1 MSLQT
6 CQVYKASG
14 HLALVE
20 AVYTEENAVENEEGK
35 RVVSSKKEWWLSKN
49 VYPTIL
55 LSSTN
60 NA

>member
-1 MSLQT
+1 
-6 CQVYKASG
+6 VYKASG